1 MIKIKTWIDD
11 TKFPSWMMT
20 GASSVVPLA
29 LRLGII
35 LDSDFKSTG
44 SCAMDKAKL
53 IPTGAHFVL
62 LHHVP

>member
-1 MIKIKTWIDD
+1 MIKIKTWMDD

-29 LRLGII
+29 RRFEMN
-35 LDSDFKSTG
+35 LDSVFKRTG
-44 SCAMDKAKL
+44 SRAMDKAKL
-53 IPTGAHFVL
+53 ILTEAHLVL